1 MLDQI
6 TDRKEEVI
14 EAAEV
19 LIKYQGYILSLIHS
33 WYIKKNVFYGFK
45 YALKWILM
53 KCKITLG
60 ISLF

>member
-1 MLDQI
+1 M
-6 TDRKEEVI
+6 TF
-14 EAAEV
+14 
-19 LIKYQGYILSLIHS
+19 GSLLFVG
-33 WYIKKNVFYGFK
+33 YIKKNVFYGFK